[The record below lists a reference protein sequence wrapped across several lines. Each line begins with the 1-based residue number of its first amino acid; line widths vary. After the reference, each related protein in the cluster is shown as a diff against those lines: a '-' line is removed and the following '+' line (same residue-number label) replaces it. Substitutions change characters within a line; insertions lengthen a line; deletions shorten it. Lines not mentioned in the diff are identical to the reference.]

1 MVTLQRVPM
10 TFLKPKTEH
19 PPIGILICYEMWCSF
34 FNPPRLLTILWSR
47 VLQFD
52 YMFCEKVLPFP
63 LMRPCRYPSDVKTNL
78 QWSYFTFGQDFFFF
92 IYIFFLIQLGC
103 FLQRIQRISCLW
115 HSFAFSCWTAES
127 RGTNVNQSSERQLA
141 IRSTTES
148 PFLEYKPRNTHECL
162 GVGLLSPL
170 DSHKQTNM

>member
-1 MVTLQRVPM
+1 MQLFQSSQAPNHPVIKGSAIWLYVLWKSTSFPIDAAMQVSQWCQNKPAMV
-10 TFLKPKTEH
+10 
-19 PPIGILICYEMWCSF
+19 
-34 FNPPRLLTILWSR
+34 LLYIWAR
-47 VLQFD
+47 
-52 YMFCEKVLPFP
+52 
-63 LMRPCRYPSDVKTNL
+63 
-78 QWSYFTFGQDFFFF
+78 FFFF
-92 IYIFFLIQLGC
+92 LYIYFLIQLGC

-148 PFLEYKPRNTHECL
+148 PFLEYKPRNTHKCL